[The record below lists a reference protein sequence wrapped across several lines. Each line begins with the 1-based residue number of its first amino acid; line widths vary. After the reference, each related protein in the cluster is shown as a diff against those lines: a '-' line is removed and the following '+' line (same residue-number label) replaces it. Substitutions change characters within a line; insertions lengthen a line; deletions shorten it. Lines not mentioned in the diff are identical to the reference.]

1 MKISIPGLLFTLVDS
16 DGNTVEGG
24 EFGLLLY
31 NGGTVCDDFFDTNA
45 ANAICH
51 FMG

>member
-1 MKISIPGLLFTLVDS
+1 MSSGSFTLVDKAGS
-16 DGNTVEGG
+16 MIEGG

-31 NGGTVCDDFFDTNA
+31 KGGTVCDDHFDENS

-51 FMG
+51 LMG